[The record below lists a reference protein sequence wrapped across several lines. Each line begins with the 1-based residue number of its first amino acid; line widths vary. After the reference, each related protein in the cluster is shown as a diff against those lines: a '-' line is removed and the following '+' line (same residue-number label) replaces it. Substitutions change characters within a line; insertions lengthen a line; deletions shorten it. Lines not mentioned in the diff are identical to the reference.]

1 MVLPTVFLHAC
12 PALHSN
18 ANIHGDRQMRNE
30 MRNLMIALIAVMGLS
45 STAYAG
51 CDNAKFAGTW
61 EVTFSDGN
69 SCRLLLDIEGN
80 VVASESTC
88 YDPFRGAT
96 APDSG
101 DYAVAEDCSIEA
113 AIVVEGVDIE
123 LFGQFSNGRNIGA
136 GRYLVPAYYV
146 KGGYTMV
153 RVP

>member
-1 MVLPTVFLHAC
+1 MVLPAGFPHAC

-18 ANIHGDRQMRNE
+18 ATIHGDRQMRNRI
-30 MRNLMIALIAVMGLS
+30 RNLLIALVTVIGLS

-69 SCRLLLDIEGN
+69 SCRLLLDIDGN
-80 VVASESTC
+80 VLASESTC
-88 YDPFRGAT
+88 YDPTRGTT

-101 DYAVAEDCSIEA
+101 NYSVAEDCSIEA
-113 AIVVEGVDIE
+113 VIVVEGLDVE